1 MLLFGTYLLDFV
13 FSDFHINK
21 KNSLPKLTLPFKPNF
36 FCSSTVIIDK
46 NISRAYGNQNI
57 FALILFEFQ

>member
-1 MLLFGTYLLDFV
+1 MLLFGTHPLDFV

-21 KNSLPKLTLPFKPNF
+21 NSLPILTLPFKPNF

-46 NISRAYGNQNI
+46 NISRAYGNPNI
-57 FALILFEFQ
+57 FALILFEF